1 MRKIYFLMLSMLCSL
16 AVTANAQTLL
26 DEDFEH
32 TQSDV
37 ATTQMP
43 DGWTAVT
50 SYTGSHKGYRWTISK
65 NSTANSTMSG
75 YYYAYCDAPTYDKGD
90 NDGIGPRKDYLI
102 TPELKLDNTYQLAFD
117 WEAAAAA
124 CLNDRAMTLQVAI
137 IDMANPSDTTV
148 IFDIQNEED
157 VRNSG
162 VPADPYGSY
171 MWQNWAIH
179 NSKIDLDAYQGKT
192 IKIAFIYNM
201 LKKVA
206 NVVYLDNVSVKYH
219 QALTGPI
226 AELDQTRY
234 EMPEMYIG
242 EKRYSEAIQ
251 LKNVGKKGLKVT
263 GYDAPDCIT
272 IPGDF
277 SKVDLGINETTTFQV
292 AYKASLTSPAE
303 CDVVL
308 HTNGGDVTLHVVA
321 NKQAVPDGYALE
333 LFEGEQFPPAGWKS
347 TDFSTSVYA
356 IEGDKSA
363 YSGASLTDCYLETPR
378 LDLSKADGPKKF
390 MFTYY
395 SMFTGEQVPYND
407 LSVWASTDGGETYT
421 DSLWLGDYTKTDT
434 LINVEIDLSKY
445 NTDNL
450 RLRFKNSAVTYS
462 SETGV
467 DEWTTYLIDRVLL
480 PNLYGSESVP
490 TSCEVEAP
498 KQGETDVFIKNVQ
511 FKWREAQFA
520 EGYKIYI
527 GKKNGEFNVVNGA
540 DCGTATSY
548 KLAQAEYGTTYY
560 WKVVPYNSVG
570 DATDCPVW
578 SFSTQADHSVSTFP
592 WIETFDDEKFAPL
605 GWSVENASLT
615 TWSRTNSHTFAG
627 EGSVV
632 AYSNKMEQTAYLT
645 SPDISVPA
653 TGKYQLSFWWGN
665 QRPVSLI
672 NDKTKLHVNNTTA
685 EDGIDAAFMDV
696 YADGEWQQVKLISN
710 NVEADGNCYW
720 AYETLDLTPYAG
732 KVIALRWR

>member
-1 MRKIYFLMLSMLCSL
+1 MRKIYIMMISLLCSMP
-16 AVTANAQTLL
+16 ATVNAQTLL

-206 NVVYLDNVSVKYH
+206 NVVYLDHVSVKYH

-226 AELDQTRY
+226 AELNQTRY

-395 SMFTGEQVPYND
+395 SMFSGEEVPYND

-480 PNLYGSESVP
+480 PNL
-490 TSCEVEAP
+490 
-498 KQGETDVFIKNVQ
+498 
-511 FKWREAQFA
+511 
-520 EGYKIYI
+520 
-527 GKKNGEFNVVNGA
+527 
-540 DCGTATSY
+540 
-548 KLAQAEYGTTYY
+548 
-560 WKVVPYNSVG
+560 
-570 DATDCPVW
+570 
-578 SFSTQADHSVSTFP
+578 
-592 WIETFDDEKFAPL
+592 
-605 GWSVENASLT
+605 
-615 TWSRTNSHTFAG
+615 
-627 EGSVV
+627 
-632 AYSNKMEQTAYLT
+632 
-645 SPDISVPA
+645 
-653 TGKYQLSFWWGN
+653 
-665 QRPVSLI
+665 
-672 NDKTKLHVNNTTA
+672 
-685 EDGIDAAFMDV
+685 
-696 YADGEWQQVKLISN
+696 
-710 NVEADGNCYW
+710 
-720 AYETLDLTPYAG
+720 
-732 KVIALRWR
+732 